1 MNVAIRGKALIYLI
15 LAMMGV
21 LVLAAS
27 LPNLRFQPGAP
38 IPRPEEMASSGTSFA
53 QTTSNAAKNEFQP
66 ILQGVLVLGIA
77 LTLIGLAVS
86 LALKTTKK
94 RITAL
99 FVGLVI
105 LVLLYILLSLIKMA
119 PATAPIGDS
128 ISVEPPGSPIYEFSP
143 IGDPPTAIFKF
154 VTAALLLGIGILG
167 AWLFYRML
175 HRPHPVDPIAVEA
188 ATALKAIEDGGDLK
202 DVILRCYFQMAAIV
216 KEEQGIER
224 ANSVTPREF
233 GTLLASKG
241 IPIPSIHQLTR
252 LFEQVRYGS
261 KPPGPL
267 EEQSAIECLS
277 AIRLHC
283 EAGKRGMP

>member
-77 LTLIGLAVS
+77 FTLIGLAVS

-99 FVGLVI
+99 FVGLMI

-119 PATAPIGDS
+119 PASAPIGDS
-128 ISVEPPGSPIYEFSP
+128 IPVQPPGSPI
-143 IGDPPTAIFKF
+143 
-154 VTAALLLGIGILG
+154 
-167 AWLFYRML
+167 
-175 HRPHPVDPIAVEA
+175 
-188 ATALKAIEDGGDLK
+188 
-202 DVILRCYFQMAAIV
+202 
-216 KEEQGIER
+216 
-224 ANSVTPREF
+224 
-233 GTLLASKG
+233 
-241 IPIPSIHQLTR
+241 
-252 LFEQVRYGS
+252 
-261 KPPGPL
+261 
-267 EEQSAIECLS
+267 
-277 AIRLHC
+277 
-283 EAGKRGMP
+283 